1 MEEVRPTFAITFFAF
16 LIVFF
21 YVIANKKDENDNI
34 EKIQFLEASILFIAF
49 LSYLVIYNVS
59 DVIKGQRWRYL
70 DWILTTPL
78 LLGIF
83 YLLAVEKGYEKS
95 IVSSI
100 VPAIVANT
108 LMILFRYWAEFPE
121 TSPIYGKYTNN
132 EIKNIFFFL
141 SFLSLAVVFYYVYDW
156 DNSLKNNGIDT
167 EFLPY
172 FFYIGWT
179 LYGLFFLV
187 KNEEIRQSAFDLL
200 DLFAKPVYTVYLTD
214 FIERN
219 FI

>member
-21 YVIANKKDENDNI
+21 YVIANKKEGNDNI

-49 LSYLVIYNVS
+49 LSYAVIYNIQ
-59 DVIKGQRWRYL
+59 DVKRSQKWRYL

-78 LLGIF
+78 LLGTF
-83 YLLAVEKGYEKS
+83 YLLAVEKGYT
-95 IVSSI
+95 SSI

-108 LMILFRYWAEFPE
+108 LMILFGYWAEYPE

-141 SFLSLAVVFYYVYDW
+141 SFLSLAVVFYYVYEW
-156 DNSLKNNGIDT
+156 DSSLKNNGIDT

-187 KNEEIRQSAFDLL
+187 KDENIRQSAFDLL
-200 DLFAKPVYTVYLTD
+200 DLFAKPVYSIYLTD
-214 FIERN
+214 FIDRK

>member
-1 MEEVRPTFAITFFAF
+1 MEVRPTFAITFFAF

-21 YVIANKKDENDNI
+21 YVIVNKKEGNDNI
-34 EKIQFLEASILFIAF
+34 EKIQFLESSILFIAF
-49 LSYLVIYNVS
+49 LSYAVIYNIK
-59 DVIKGQRWRYL
+59 DVGRSQKWRYL

-78 LLGIF
+78 LLGTF

-95 IVSSI
+95 IL
-100 VPAIVANT
+100 PAIFANT
-108 LMILFRYWAEFPE
+108 LMILFGYWAEYPE
-121 TSPIYGKYTNN
+121 TSPIYGKYGNN

-141 SFLSLAVVFYYVYDW
+141 SFISLAFVFYYVYEW
-156 DNSLKNNGIDT
+156 DNHLKNNGIQT

-179 LYGLFFLV
+179 LYGIIFLV
-187 KNEEIRQSAFDLL
+187 KDENIRQPAFDLL
-200 DLFAKPVYTVYLTD
+200 DLFAKPVYSIYLTD
-214 FIERN
+214 FIDRK